1 MESLVFVPPV
11 LPGQPPIYYGVVGI
25 FLGVFVIIL
34 SSIDLTR
41 KKSLLNKILY
51 VVGCTCG
58 IVLGSFCGYII
69 RPLVAIITAIL
80 LIALSVYI
88 YKTS

>member
-1 MESLVFVPPV
+1 MENLVFVPPV

-25 FLGVFVIIL
+25 FLSIFVIVL
-34 SSIDLTR
+34 SAFDLAR
-41 KKSLLNKILY
+41 NKSLLNKILY
-51 VVGCTCG
+51 IVGCFCG

-69 RPLVAIITAIL
+69 RPFVAIIVAIL
-80 LIALSVYI
+80 LIALSVYL